1 MERAA
6 APTPRNDE
14 VTFRDGIGERR
25 YVTDPNGQDSREILS
40 IRGELS
46 AVPAFEFA
54 LRERV
59 ARLASFRHAYYA
71 HIRSVERL
79 NDAESTLALVSDRV
93 DGVRLSD
100 LFSRAAVR
108 GLNLDIN
115 AALCLIRQLVP
126 AMAKL
131 HESSRDVAHA
141 AVGPERLIITP
152 HARLVITEYALGSAL
167 EQLRYSQERYWKDLR
182 IALPRSAGLPHF
194 DQRADVT
201 QIGVVA
207 LSLILGRLLRQDE
220 YPSRVGEVV
229 ASAWAVSPRGG
240 FEPLPPGI
248 RGWVAR
254 ALQLD
259 ARNSFANA
267 VEASAELEEVL
278 ADSEYI
284 GLPASLESFLKR
296 YDDTHANASP
306 FGDFKAEPAA
316 PAARPAP
323 VAPAAPAVTSSLL
336 DDFISEVSGPA
347 PADALQALA
356 ASVSV
361 PKTSPTPAPPIK
373 FVRPAAPAAAVPMP
387 RPLPNPDVQVRV
399 AADTPAAAAQARP
412 IDSLTPPEPLR
423 DMFGD
428 AEAPARSRSGAIVW
442 AAAVIAVVAV
452 AALLGRMWWPTP
464 AAPVATMG
472 TLDIT
477 TNPPG
482 ATAVIDGKPSGT
494 TPVTLSL
501 IAGSHTLELRG
512 VGEPRS
518 LPVTITAGAQLSQ
531 YIELPKAA
539 PVVGQLSVRTE
550 PAGAT
555 VTIDGVRRGTTP
567 MVVDELEP
575 GDHSV
580 SLDSDT
586 GSVKQNVTIESGVL
600 ASLVVPMAA
609 AAVPASGW
617 LSLQAPIELQVRE
630 GDRVLG
636 TSLTDRIMVP
646 AGRHDLDLVNEGLG
660 FRATRTVQVAA
671 GKVAALKVDVP
682 KGSVALNAI
691 PWADV
696 WIDGERVG
704 ETPMGN
710 LSVAIGVHDVVLRH
724 PELGEQHHQITVSLK
739 GVSRL
744 SVDLRR
750 Q

>member
-1 MERAA
+1 
-6 APTPRNDE
+6 
-14 VTFRDGIGERR
+14 
-25 YVTDPNGQDSREILS
+25 
-40 IRGELS
+40 
-46 AVPAFEFA
+46 
-54 LRERV
+54 
-59 ARLASFRHAYYA
+59 
-71 HIRSVERL
+71 
-79 NDAESTLALVSDRV
+79 
-93 DGVRLSD
+93 
-100 LFSRAAVR
+100 
-108 GLNLDIN
+108 
-115 AALCLIRQLVP
+115 
-126 AMAKL
+126 
-131 HESSRDVAHA
+131 
-141 AVGPERLIITP
+141 
-152 HARLVITEYALGSAL
+152 
-167 EQLRYSQERYWKDLR
+167 
-182 IALPRSAGLPHF
+182 
-194 DQRADVT
+194 
-201 QIGVVA
+201 
-207 LSLILGRLLRQDE
+207 
-220 YPSRVGEVV
+220 
-229 ASAWAVSPRGG
+229 
-240 FEPLPPGI
+240 
-248 RGWVAR
+248 
-254 ALQLD
+254 
-259 ARNSFANA
+259 
-267 VEASAELEEVL
+267 
-278 ADSEYI
+278 
-284 GLPASLESFLKR
+284 
-296 YDDTHANASP
+296 
-306 FGDFKAEPAA
+306 
-316 PAARPAP
+316 
-323 VAPAAPAVTSSLL
+323 
-336 DDFISEVSGPA
+336 
-347 PADALQALA
+347 
-356 ASVSV
+356 
-361 PKTSPTPAPPIK
+361 
-373 FVRPAAPAAAVPMP
+373 
-387 RPLPNPDVQVRV
+387 
-399 AADTPAAAAQARP
+399 
-412 IDSLTPPEPLR
+412 
-423 DMFGD
+423 
-428 AEAPARSRSGAIVW
+428 
-442 AAAVIAVVAV
+442 
-452 AALLGRMWWPTP
+452 
-464 AAPVATMG
+464 MG

-567 MVVDELEP
+567 MVVDDLEP